1 MFANPCLCPRVRL
14 PGTKSFALP
23 WPQGSRW
30 SECKRYARYAVRPKK
45 NALRSC
51 WFSCFL
57 MSLLVYD
64 FCYLKNP
71 KKSAKF
77 AGALARKDDAN
88 LLLNRHNSPTDL
100 QSPSVSD
107 CHRSLTPEVWRAWTQ
122 TQIPVDWN
130 LKKTPMGLLC
140 VCWLFWMLH
149 VIQGPPLLYIH
160 HKEKMDFKKKLHTKR
175 WRNIFS
181 NNVENLSGHSMTND
195 LLDIPWPSLS
205 IM

>member
-1 MFANPCLCPRVRL
+1 MGPFNISFLSFRVIFHFHDYGRKGTSILSLCMVANLCLCPRVRL

-30 SECKRYARYAVRPKK
+30 SECKRYARYAVRPKE
-45 NALRSC
+45 NALRSF

-57 MSLLVYD
+57 MSLLFYD

-122 TQIPVDWN
+122 TQIPV
-130 LKKTPMGLLC
+130 
-140 VCWLFWMLH
+140 
-149 VIQGPPLLYIH
+149 
-160 HKEKMDFKKKLHTKR
+160 
-175 WRNIFS
+175 
-181 NNVENLSGHSMTND
+181 VET
-195 LLDIPWPSLS
+195 
-205 IM
+205 

>member
-130 LKKTPMGLLC
+130 LKKHLWGCC
-140 VCWLFWMLH
+140 VCVGCFECYMLFR
-149 VIQGPPLLYIH
+149 VLLSYIFTTR
-160 HKEKMDFKKKLHTKR
+160 KNGFKKKTSH
-175 WRNIFS
+175 
-181 NNVENLSGHSMTND
+181 
-195 LLDIPWPSLS
+195 
-205 IM
+205 